1 MVRKIYH
8 IGFQTE
14 GSVLD
19 TNGFPKIAP
28 YRDDQPED
36 PKKFMFSLENLAWS
50 DNIADL
56 PQSEIGSGDIA
67 NDKKR

>member
-1 MVRKIYH
+1 
-8 IGFQTE
+8 
-14 GSVLD
+14 
-19 TNGFPKIAP
+19 
-28 YRDDQPED
+28 
-36 PKKFMFSLENLAWS
+36 MFSLENLAWS